1 MNPNTDT
8 SKPSL
13 TPDAKTHFGYQETP
27 VKEKAGKVAE
37 VFRSVASSYDIMND
51 VMSLGLH
58 RLWKKFTVEQAKIK
72 PGYQILDLASGTGD
86 LAAKFVKLV
95 GKDGRV
101 VMSDINQAMLD
112 EGRKKLLDR
121 GIFENIEFCLVDAEQ
136 IPFADNSF
144 DLVTIAFGLRNVTD
158 KDQALREMFRVLKPG
173 GKAMILEFS
182 KPPSTTLAKFYDEY
196 SFKFIPKMGKYI
208 ADDEASYQY
217 LVESIRMHPD
227 QETLKAMMQ
236 QAGFD
241 DCAYRN
247 LTAGIVAL
255 HWGFKY

>member
-1 MNPNTDT
+1 M
-8 SKPSL
+8 KPKTEIKIL
-13 TPDAKTHFGYQETP
+13 PLAPDASTHFGYQETP
-27 VKEKAGKVAE
+27 VKEKAHKVAE

-72 PGYQILDLASGTGD
+72 PGYHILDLASGTGD

-101 VMSDINQAMLD
+101 VMSDINQAMLN

-121 GIFENIEFCLVDAEQ
+121 GIFENIEYCLVDAEK

-144 DLVTIAFGLRNVTD
+144 DLITIAFGLRNVTD

-173 GKAMILEFS
+173 GKVMILEFS
-182 KPPSTTLAKFYDEY
+182 KPPSTTLAELYDKY

-208 ADDEASYQY
+208 ANDEASYQY

-227 QETLKAMMQ
+227 QETLETMMT
-236 QAGFD
+236 QAGFE
-241 DCAYRN
+241 DCTYRN
-247 LTAGIVAL
+247 LTMGIVAL